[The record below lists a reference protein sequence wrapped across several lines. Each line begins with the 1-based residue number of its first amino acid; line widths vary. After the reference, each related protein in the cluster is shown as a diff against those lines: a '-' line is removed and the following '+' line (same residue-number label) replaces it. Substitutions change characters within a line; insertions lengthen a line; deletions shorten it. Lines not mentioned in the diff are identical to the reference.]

1 MVSSKSLF
9 LSLIIIFILISF
21 DSVSDNVSIDDI
33 ILVGD
38 SRVQQNGLISL
49 TSTSSPSSSGRALY
63 GHPIRFRNHSTN
75 FTASF
80 ISKFSFTISPDSSYS
95 PPLFG
100 DGLTFIITSN
110 PEIVGNDFGYM
121 GLWNQTT
128 QEKGFYI
135 AVEFDTSFDPI
146 LEDISDNHIGIDIN
160 SVMSFA
166 SVDSTSMGFDLKNG
180 KRTTVWVEY
189 IDSKKMLKVWLSYTL
204 FGRPVQPFLSSYMDL
219 STYVEELMFIGFSAS
234 NGGGSAKHI
243 VHNVEFETYPPP
255 FNSCISFRTRV
266 KDGCSAGVNDEG
278 RGNGIGPMSTGK
290 LIISASLAAAILVG
304 VAILVD
310 TAILVGA
317 EVLHAICR
325 KVISPDQNGGADQT
339 TADPV
344 IDAPVVLSTN
354 PPDMVD
360 SKTSTS
366 FHFDQVH
373 GILKDTSLLEETR
386 EDVVDNL
393 IGLRRKMKNVS

>member
-9 LSLIIIFILISF
+9 SSLIIIIIFILISF
-21 DSVSDNVSIDDI
+21 DSVFDNVSIDDI

-38 SRVQQNGLISL
+38 SRFQENGLISL

-121 GLWNQTT
+121 GIWNQTT

-146 LEDISDNHIGIDIN
+146 LEDIN
-160 SVMSFA
+160 
-166 SVDSTSMGFDLKNG
+166 
-180 KRTTVWVEY
+180 
-189 IDSKKMLKVWLSYTL
+189 
-204 FGRPVQPFLSSYMDL
+204 
-219 STYVEELMFIGFSAS
+219 
-234 NGGGSAKHI
+234 
-243 VHNVEFETYPPP
+243 
-255 FNSCISFRTRV
+255 
-266 KDGCSAGVNDEG
+266 
-278 RGNGIGPMSTGK
+278 
-290 LIISASLAAAILVG
+290 
-304 VAILVD
+304 
-310 TAILVGA
+310 
-317 EVLHAICR
+317 
-325 KVISPDQNGGADQT
+325 
-339 TADPV
+339 
-344 IDAPVVLSTN
+344 APVVLSTN

-366 FHFDQVH
+366 FGFDQVH

-386 EDVVDNL
+386 EDAVDNL
-393 IGLRRKMKNVS
+393 IDLRRKMKNVS